1 MYVISSFL
9 EVIVISLLITTL
21 YLSFLIIPQTIRSL
35 FWRVPV
41 LHKFDDRVYTIAIK
55 LLSHQVKFTFR
66 TLFSVPKVYK
76 AGINLY
82 FKHFCVY
89 RLIAN

>member
-41 LHKFDDRVYTIAIK
+41 LHKFDDI
-55 LLSHQVKFTFR
+55 LLQLSNYLTKSNSRFAHFFR
-66 TLFSVPKVYK
+66 YQRCTK
-76 AGINLY
+76 
-82 FKHFCVY
+82 
-89 RLIAN
+89 RE

>member
-21 YLSFLIIPQTIRSL
+21 YLISFLIIPQTIRSL

-41 LHKFDDRVYTIAIK
+41 LHKFDDGVYTIAIK
-55 LLSHQVKFTFR
+55 
-66 TLFSVPKVYK
+66 
-76 AGINLY
+76 
-82 FKHFCVY
+82 
-89 RLIAN
+89 

>member
-41 LHKFDDRVYTIAIK
+41 LHKFDDGVYTIAIK
-55 LLSHQVKFTFR
+55 
-66 TLFSVPKVYK
+66 
-76 AGINLY
+76 
-82 FKHFCVY
+82 
-89 RLIAN
+89 